1 MTSYLAIAAGE
12 LSTVTDVVARLTGHP
27 ARTVAEHLRAA
38 SRGLGAPARL
48 DPGIRS
54 PWPRRSVPRRRAA
67 TSCRTDKP
75 CAS

>member
-12 LSTVTDVVARLTGHP
+12 LSTVTDVVPPLTGHP
-27 ARTVAEHLRAA
+27 ALTVAEHLRAA
-38 SRGLGAPARL
+38 SRGLGAPPL
-48 DPGIRS
+48 DPDQVAMAQTVGPPAPSR
-54 PWPRRSVPRRRAA
+54 